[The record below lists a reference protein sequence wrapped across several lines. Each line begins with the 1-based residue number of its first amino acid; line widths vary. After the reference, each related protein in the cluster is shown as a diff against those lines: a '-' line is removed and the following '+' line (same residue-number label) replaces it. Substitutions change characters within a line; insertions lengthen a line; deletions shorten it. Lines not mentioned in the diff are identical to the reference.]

1 MILHFELFPTGGK
14 DMKKKGLAA
23 GVVMG
28 LAMLTGCSNTNQ
40 HKKHNNNHGQP
51 SSSVVTT
58 EDINGTSLSTNE
70 SGSDVTE
77 ITTEVVLPAGL
88 KDGPDVK
95 DIYVDTVDDIMSFL
109 DGEWVMVN
117 SGNPISETP
126 ALKIEFYEDKKKC
139 TITGEDGQAFVKA
152 DISFQNAFEDDNNA
166 NLIGLKPESTSDGYV
181 TDQEKF
187 LNETSFYQILAAT
200 VDGQY
205 IISLREIGN
214 EDTMMSGE
222 IFKFKNVS
230 GDKAWIFKKD
240 IPEEET
246 VLLEEGNEA
255 LKVKGTGFY
264 ANRWLDL
271 GDSVFLQR
279 IDVNLFMDNWYGED
293 MEMLYPIY
301 TDDPYNNYAIKYKIK
316 DNEKSAH
323 SPVFKTDIVYVETDE
338 NGDITKISKPEY
350 LGFGYYNNILAVEG
364 HKPAVNDEFLG
375 EWVFDED
382 GESLLKISEDGTE
395 NGEYKIEFTFKDL
408 YTVTGNANIT
418 DDNLVMNQGYI
429 NEDYWF
435 VGIFSKV
442 DDKLIFKVVESE
454 YEGLNQGKE
463 MNFKKK

>member
-1 MILHFELFPTGGK
+1 M
-14 DMKKKGLAA
+14 
-23 GVVMG
+23 
-28 LAMLTGCSNTNQ
+28 
-40 HKKHNNNHGQP
+40 
-51 SSSVVTT
+51 
-58 EDINGTSLSTNE
+58 
-70 SGSDVTE
+70 
-77 ITTEVVLPAGL
+77 
-88 KDGPDVK
+88 
-95 DIYVDTVDDIMSFL
+95 
-109 DGEWVMVN
+109 
-117 SGNPISETP
+117 
-126 ALKIEFYEDKKKC
+126 
-139 TITGEDGQAFVKA
+139 
-152 DISFQNAFEDDNNA
+152 
-166 NLIGLKPESTSDGYV
+166 
-181 TDQEKF
+181 
-187 LNETSFYQILAAT
+187 
-200 VDGQY
+200 DGQY

-271 GDSVFLQR
+271 GESVFLQR

-382 GESLLKISEDGTE
+382 GESLLKISEDSTE

>member
-1 MILHFELFPTGGK
+1 
-14 DMKKKGLAA
+14 
-23 GVVMG
+23 
-28 LAMLTGCSNTNQ
+28 
-40 HKKHNNNHGQP
+40 
-51 SSSVVTT
+51 
-58 EDINGTSLSTNE
+58 
-70 SGSDVTE
+70 
-77 ITTEVVLPAGL
+77 
-88 KDGPDVK
+88 
-95 DIYVDTVDDIMSFL
+95 
-109 DGEWVMVN
+109 
-117 SGNPISETP
+117 
-126 ALKIEFYEDKKKC
+126 
-139 TITGEDGQAFVKA
+139 
-152 DISFQNAFEDDNNA
+152 
-166 NLIGLKPESTSDGYV
+166 
-181 TDQEKF
+181 
-187 LNETSFYQILAAT
+187 

-279 IDVNLFMDNWYGED
+279 IDINLFMDNWYGED

-323 SPVFKTDIVYVETDE
+323 SPVFETDIVYVETDE

-350 LGFGYYNNILAVEG
+350 LGFGYYNNILAVED

-382 GESLLKISEDGTE
+382 GESLLKISEDSTE

>member
-1 MILHFELFPTGGK
+1 
-14 DMKKKGLAA
+14 
-23 GVVMG
+23 
-28 LAMLTGCSNTNQ
+28 
-40 HKKHNNNHGQP
+40 
-51 SSSVVTT
+51 
-58 EDINGTSLSTNE
+58 
-70 SGSDVTE
+70 
-77 ITTEVVLPAGL
+77 
-88 KDGPDVK
+88 
-95 DIYVDTVDDIMSFL
+95 MSFL

-166 NLIGLKPESTSDGYV
+166 NLIGFKPESTSDGYV

-323 SPVFKTDIVYVETDE
+323 SPVFKTDIVYV
-338 NGDITKISKPEY
+338 
-350 LGFGYYNNILAVEG
+350 
-364 HKPAVNDEFLG
+364 
-375 EWVFDED
+375 
-382 GESLLKISEDGTE
+382 
-395 NGEYKIEFTFKDL
+395 
-408 YTVTGNANIT
+408 
-418 DDNLVMNQGYI
+418 
-429 NEDYWF
+429 
-435 VGIFSKV
+435 
-442 DDKLIFKVVESE
+442 
-454 YEGLNQGKE
+454 
-463 MNFKKK
+463 